1 MALTTEEIAGKL
13 AFFHEQIHM
22 IHWETR
28 SFAEHKA
35 LGGFYELLQDFKD
48 DVVEKLMGYTGK
60 RIKGLKIEPIIAG
73 ADSMKITDDV
83 LKFSKELESYGDTCG
98 YGDISNM
105 AQSLSGEAAKVK
117 YLLTLS

>member
-1 MALTTEEIAGKL
+1 MTTEEIAGKL

-35 LGGFYELLQDFKD
+35 TGAFYEFLQDFKD

-60 RIKGLKIEPIIAG
+60 RIQSLKIEAIVPK
-73 ADSMKITDDV
+73 ADSMKVVDAV
-83 LKFSKELESYGDTCG
+83 LKFSKDLEDYGDANKF
-98 YGDISNM
+98 GDICNM
-105 AQSLSGEAAKVK
+105 AQSLSGEAAKMK

>member
-1 MALTTEEIAGKL
+1 MTTEEIAGKL

-35 LGGFYELLQDFKD
+35 TGGFYEFLQDFKD

-60 RIKGLKIEPIIAG
+60 RIQSLKIEPISPKADAMTIA
-73 ADSMKITDDV
+73 DEIM
-83 LKFSKELESYGDTCG
+83 KFSKDLETYGDSAKF
-98 YGDISNM
+98 GDISNL
-105 AQSLSGEAAKVK
+105 AQSLSGETAKFK